1 MTNPATK
8 TPNYIGID
16 IWYAWMQDM
25 GAAYD
30 IFANVNPFEAKR
42 ILLQAACIGNRRLPG
57 RQQPGYYSWLGS
69 LAEIVCEN
77 GNQADCYLT
86 GVQYLRKAKS
96 GQWLEEI
103 AKWRAGLLA
112 E

>member
-1 MTNPATK
+1 MTNPATE
-8 TPNYIGID
+8 TPKYIGMD
-16 IWYAWMQDM
+16 IWHAWTQDM

-30 IFANVNPFEAKR
+30 IFIKLNPFEAKR
-42 ILLQAACIGNRRLPG
+42 VLLQAACIGDRRLPG
-57 RQQPGYYSWLGS
+57 RQQPGYYAWLSS

-86 GVQYLRKAKS
+86 GVQYLCKAKTAE
-96 GQWLEEI
+96 WLEEI